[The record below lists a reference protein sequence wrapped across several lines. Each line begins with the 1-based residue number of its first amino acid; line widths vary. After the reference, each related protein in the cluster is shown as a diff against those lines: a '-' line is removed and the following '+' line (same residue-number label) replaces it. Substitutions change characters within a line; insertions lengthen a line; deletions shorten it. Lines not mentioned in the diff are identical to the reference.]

1 MKEKPKLLI
10 VEDNRELDEILV
22 EAFTERA
29 YEVEYT
35 LSGEEGLNRILE
47 GGGRTYDCVILDLM
61 LPGMDG
67 LEVLDRVR
75 EANNDTP
82 ILILSAR
89 DSVDDRVAG
98 LERGA
103 DDYLVKP
110 YEFRELAARVE
121 ALIRR
126 TAEHRRPLLE
136 CGPLVM
142 DPIARECRV
151 GDKPVV
157 LRRREFDIFQL
168 LLRYENEVFSRDRI
182 IAHVWQKEYDG
193 TSNVVDVHVKYLRDK
208 LREFGLDTCVVTV
221 RGVGYKVI
229 QPTYPAE

>member
-1 MKEKPKLLI
+1 MAQTILI
-10 VEDNRELDEILV
+10 VDDEASLLSLL
-22 EAFTERA
+22 EAYLA
-29 YEVEYT
+29 Q
-35 LSGEEGLNRILE
+35 EGFGVVTARN
-47 GGGRTYDCVILDLM
+47 GRDALRLCRQVHPDLIILDLM